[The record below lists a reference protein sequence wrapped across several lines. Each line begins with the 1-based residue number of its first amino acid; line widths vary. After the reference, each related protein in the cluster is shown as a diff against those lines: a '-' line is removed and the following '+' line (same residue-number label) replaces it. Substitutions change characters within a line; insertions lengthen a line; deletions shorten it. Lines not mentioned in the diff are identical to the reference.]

1 MFVFRPNST
10 QVLVGAAP
18 PGATLNS
25 PERVVVDNPPS
36 GVWTVVINAF
46 QIQDV
51 GRQRHGVT
59 AAHDSF
65 SLRVSAD
72 GEALTR

>member
-1 MFVFRPNST
+1 MRTKLLLSALAGAGA
-10 QVLVGAAP
+10 LV
-18 PGATLNS
+18 
-25 PERVVVDNPPS
+25 
-36 GVWTVVINAF
+36 VWTVVINAF